1 MPFGQLGVFEYH
13 LCLSGH
19 LSLPERTVRERF
31 VNGPVRERGG
41 HDQLKYERTVHER
54 FTNGHVR
61 ERVVCTGKFRER
73 THERTNTNGSFKR
86 SLNAN
91 MNGQHCQEM
100 NVNVNVSTWRLQL
113 SLLTSTRT
121 PNSHQQTPADTERT
135 RGAQA
140 NQANEA
146 TGEEFPRVT
155 SVRNTRSDQKPHKR
169 SERSRTQAP
178 ASKPACNHRLTAR
191 GQRPRA

>member
-13 LCLSGH
+13 LCLSGN

-91 MNGQHCQEM
+91 MNGQHWRRR
-100 NVNVNVSTWRLQL
+100 VSRPAAPELLKVSFRGGRDAKAIYLQ
-113 SLLTSTRT
+113 R
-121 PNSHQQTPADTERT
+121 
-135 RGAQA
+135 
-140 NQANEA
+140 
-146 TGEEFPRVT
+146 
-155 SVRNTRSDQKPHKR
+155 
-169 SERSRTQAP
+169 
-178 ASKPACNHRLTAR
+178 
-191 GQRPRA
+191 